1 VAAQLTEDKSL
12 IVRRIKGRLGELRVA
27 VDDVDV
33 VKTNPLW
40 YPTPTSVI
48 EQVREHLAGS
58 G

>member
-1 VAAQLTEDKSL
+1 MAAQLAKDDSL
-12 IVRRIKGRLGELRVA
+12 TVNRVKGRMGELRVT
-27 VDDVDV
+27 VDGVDV

-48 EQVREHLAGS
+48 DQVREHLAG